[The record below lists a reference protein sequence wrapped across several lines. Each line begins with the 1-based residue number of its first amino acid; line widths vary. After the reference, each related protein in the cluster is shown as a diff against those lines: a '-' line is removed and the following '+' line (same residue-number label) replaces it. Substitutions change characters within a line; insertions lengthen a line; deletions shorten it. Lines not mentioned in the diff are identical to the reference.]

1 MTNIAIVNAHAHRDL
16 QVKAKASPAFDAKH
30 FVAVIVAEFPLLAV
44 QCPILLSKDAETGA
58 FVCGAVLGFAQNE
71 NLFLTQDGWQGYRPL
86 TLQRGPFYTVGEDL
100 AIDLDDARVGTDAG
114 EPLFSPNGEM
124 TPYLRGI
131 INAMQELRPGLERTK
146 RFIETLM
153 NLKLIEPI
161 DISLSFDDGSQHELA
176 NLYTIDREALRA
188 LPDAAVLDLF
198 RRGYMQL
205 IYLMIASLKHVPLM
219 AERKNKQLTAGL
231 ASAPAWG

>member
-1 MTNIAIVNAHAHRDL
+1 M
-16 QVKAKASPAFDAKH
+16 
-30 FVAVIVAEFPLLAV
+30 
-44 QCPILLSKDAETGA
+44 SKDAETGA
-58 FVCGAVLGFAQNE
+58 FFCGAVLGFAQNE

-100 AIDLDDARVGTDAG
+100 AIDLDDARVGTDTG
-114 EPLFSPNGEM
+114 EPLFSATGEM
-124 TPYLRGI
+124 TPYLKGI

-146 RFIETLM
+146 SFVETLV
-153 NLKLIEPI
+153 NLKLIEPV
-161 DISLSFDDGSQHELA
+161 DISFSFDDGSQHELV

-205 IYLMIASLKHVPLM
+205 IYLMIASLKHIPLM

-231 ASAPAWG
+231 SPTPAWG